1 MPPRRDLADR
11 YAAASRRKKR
21 RPVTRP
27 PAAAPRPETPV
38 AEPEEQE
45 EEAAVEQTVVL
56 PARES
61 RSAASAPRVQRG
73 RSLPRRTFAEY
84 RAEYAYVARD
94 LRRVVLVAGILL
106 ALLIVLDFVI
116 R

>member
-1 MPPRRDLADR
+1 MPGRRDLADR
-11 YAAASRRKKR
+11 YAAAGRRKKR

-27 PAAAPRPETPV
+27 LTTAPRPETPV
-38 AEPEEQE
+38 AETDEQNE
-45 EEAAVEQTVVL
+45 DAAVEQTVIL

-73 RSLPRRTFAEY
+73 RSVPRRTFAEY

-94 LRRVVLVAGILL
+94 LRRVVLVAGVLL
-106 ALLIVLDFVI
+106 ALLIVLDFII